1 MRFEFST
8 KSYDFQDKQQTR
20 NIKIAIKKRER
31 GIDTRSNSKL
41 SRTYCSSRLQW
52 GLLSSIRR
60 PKESDPPPPML
71 TPSLYYSIVA
81 VESLWLVNHVVEN
94 VRDAL
99 GEIVCLVPSASL
111 GLKHGALDHAND

>member
-1 MRFEFST
+1 
-8 KSYDFQDKQQTR
+8 
-20 NIKIAIKKRER
+20 
-31 GIDTRSNSKL
+31 
-41 SRTYCSSRLQW
+41 
-52 GLLSSIRR
+52 
-60 PKESDPPPPML
+60 ML

-111 GLKHGALDHAND
+111 GLKHGALDHANDLLQMAYCPPKPSVFAHRTLKRQS